1 MLQFLSKMSRPVLLW
16 LMLQKLYDVLQ
27 IHMAQSFIL
36 YKFFLEIPS
45 LYLDFVPESLNTLVY
60 NSYEDITQ

>member
-27 IHMAQSFIL
+27 MHMAQSFIL
-36 YKFFLEIPS
+36 YKFFLEILS
-45 LYLDFVPESLNTLVY
+45 LYLDFIPESLNILVY
-60 NSYEDITQ
+60 NSYEDIAQ